1 MEEFKPIE
9 TQEQLDAI
17 IGERLKRE
25 KETQEKRFSG
35 YISPEALTKHDE
47 EYEKKVGE
55 LNKALDEANKK
66 LTEHDKLMAEKDVK
80 IKSYESH
87 SAKTRI
93 AREMGLPYEA
103 VDFLIGEDEAG
114 IRKSAETLKGL
125 VGKQPAPP
133 LASTEGAGSSSDSD
147 AVYRTILQNMEGE

>member
-1 MEEFKPIE
+1 MEEFKVIE

-35 YISPEALTKHDE
+35 YISPEDLTKNNA

-55 LNKALDEANKK
+55 LNKALEDANKK
-66 LTEHDKLMAEKDVK
+66 LAEHDKLMAEKDVK
-80 IKSYESH
+80 IKGYESH
-87 SAKTRI
+87 SEKTRI

-103 VDFLIGEDEAG
+103 VDFLTGEDEAG
-114 IRKSAETLKGL
+114 IRKSAETLKGI
-125 VGKQPAPP
+125 VGRQSAPP
-133 LASTEGAGSSSDSD
+133 LASTESAGSSSDSD
-147 AVYRTILQNMEGE
+147 AVYRTMLQSMEGE